1 MSLSD
6 SYGIMYVDKYRYQEE
21 SDMKIEFLF
30 SEIKDIEKLYQIDLI
45 DNPFGGAECHSYT
58 YIGKEYLQNKL
69 KTIEGNLPGLNE
81 FIYQQCFGRIANEVF
96 VVVVNDI
103 YYELIFTIDTYQY
116 KKARMKVSIERPEK
130 LDVAIFGNQVLADGE
145 VYDIF
150 LEQLKIAIKSA
161 FKKDWAVCSWITDE
175 QSEQLCSHLYPGI
188 FKDENKIRAFANK
201 ILVHHIG
208 KDWIKQYGMEKYEE
222 SHKSLSVDFKRKVPC
237 FADID
242 DTFIS
247 MTMETMM
254 EVILKANI
262 YEDEIVLN
270 QSDMAKLH
278 QEIAVGAANPLLELM
293 RNRRKVKTDI
303 WNDIFKQYFEDE
315 ESAKSNIKD
324 FIKNRNHVAHN
335 KLLNWSGYQVMKQN
349 IEQLDSIIE
358 KANHSFEESIP
369 SEEQYMTWNIGVEE
383 DESEAARR
391 EWERYYLRLRISG
404 ETGVEIREEEGIYEL
419 FSETLGELYNEFSD
433 IYYFDPQFDMSKKSD
448 IAMTEEEQVLF
459 SIRSN
464 AVKTAVVE
472 VVADMTFDSDMDGD
486 SSLYISCRRDGT
498 EIFRTVLEYHNGS
511 GMEDTFEGKIVL
523 NSESYYDTEDLD
535 EFKDE
540 LKDYIEEKLNPL
552 IYKKE
557 SLEYTAATSGGA
569 EPVADIPCM
578 ECGKYGIS
586 ISEDFYPLGRCCYC
600 GEENYI
606 KQCQR
611 CGKWYEDGDGNDTV
625 CAECLEKVME
635 ER

>member
-1 MSLSD
+1 MSW
-6 SYGIMYVDKYRYQEE
+6 IRYNVHRLIQISGQEE

-30 SEIKDIEKLYQIDLI
+30 SEIKDIKTLYQIELI
-45 DNPFGGAECHSYT
+45 ESPVGGDKCLSYA
-58 YIGKEYLQNKL
+58 YIGKEYLENKL
-69 KTIEGNLPGLNE
+69 KTTEGNLPGLNE

-96 VVVVNDI
+96 VIVVNDI
-103 YYELIFTIDTYQY
+103 YYELIFTIDTYEY

-130 LDVAIFGNQVLADGE
+130 LDVATFGNQALPDGE
-145 VYDIF
+145 VYDMF
-150 LEQLKIAIKSA
+150 LEQLKIAIKNA

-188 FKDENKIRAFANK
+188 FKVENKIRAFANK
-201 ILVHHIG
+201 ILVHHLG

-222 SHKSLSVDFKRKVPC
+222 SHKALSADFKRKVPC

-278 QEIAVGAANPLLELM
+278 QKIAIGAANPLLELI
-293 RNRRKVKTDI
+293 RSRRKVKIDI
-303 WNDIFKQYFEDE
+303 WKDIFKQYFEDE
-315 ESAKSNIKD
+315 ESAKNNITN

-335 KLLNWSGYQVMKQN
+335 KLLNWSGYQMMKQN

-358 KANHSFEESIP
+358 KANQSFEESIP
-369 SEEQYMTWNIGVEE
+369 SEEQYMTWDIEAEE
-383 DESEAARR
+383 EESEATRR
-391 EWERYYLRLRISG
+391 EWERDYLRLRISG

-433 IYYFDPQFDMSKKSD
+433 IYYFDPLFDMSKKLD
-448 IAMTEEEQVLF
+448 IVMTEGEQVLF

-472 VVADMTFDSDMDGD
+472 VVVDMTFDDEMDGD
-486 SSLYISCRRDGT
+486 SSLDISFRQDDT
-498 EIFRTVLEYHNGS
+498 EIFRAVLEYHNGS
-511 GMEDTFEGKIVL
+511 GMEDSFEGKIVL
-523 NSESYYDTEDLD
+523 NSESYYDTEKLD

-540 LKDYIEEKLNPL
+540 LKEYIEEKLNPL
-552 IYKKE
+552 ISKKE
-557 SLEYTAATSGGA
+557 LLEYTAATDGGI

-586 ISEDFYPLGRCCYC
+586 ISEDFYSLRHCCYC

-611 CGKWYEDGDGNDTV
+611 CGKWYEDGTDTI
-625 CAECLEKVME
+625 CEECLEKVME
-635 ER
+635 E

>member
-1 MSLSD
+1 MC
-6 SYGIMYVDKYRYQEE
+6 VHKYKYQEE

-30 SEIKDIEKLYQIDLI
+30 SEIKDIEKLYRIDLV
-45 DNPFGGAECHSYT
+45 DNPFGGDECPSYT
-58 YIGKEYLQNKL
+58 YIGKEYLENKL

-130 LDVAIFGNQVLADGE
+130 LDVATFGNQVLADGE

-150 LEQLKIAIKSA
+150 LEQLKIAIKNA

-188 FKDENKIRAFANK
+188 FKVENKIRAFANK

-222 SHKSLSVDFKRKVPC
+222 SHKSMSVDFKRKVPC

-278 QEIAVGAANPLLELM
+278 QEIAGGAANQLLELI
-293 RNRRKVKTDI
+293 RNRRKVKIDI
-303 WNDIFKQYFEDE
+303 WKDIFKRYFADEDV
-315 ESAKSNIKD
+315 AKSNITD

-358 KANHSFEESIP
+358 KANQSFEESIP

-383 DESEAARR
+383 EESEAARR
-391 EWERYYLRLRISG
+391 EWERDYLRLRISG
-404 ETGVEIREEEGIYEL
+404 ETGVEIREEEEIYEL

-472 VVADMTFDSDMDGD
+472 VVTDMTFDSDMDGD

-523 NSESYYDTEDLD
+523 NSESYYNTDELD

-540 LKDYIEEKLNPL
+540 LKGYIEENLNPL
-552 IYKKE
+552 ISKKE
-557 SLEYTAATSGGA
+557 SLEYIAATSGGG
-569 EPVADIPCM
+569 ELVADIPCM

-586 ISEDFYPLGRCCYC
+586 ISEDFYPLGHCCYC
-600 GEENYI
+600 GGENYI

-611 CGKWYEDGDGNDTV
+611 CGKWYEDGDGNDTI

-635 ER
+635 E

>member
-1 MSLSD
+1 
-6 SYGIMYVDKYRYQEE
+6 
-21 SDMKIEFLF
+21 MKIEFLF
-30 SEIKDIEKLYQIDLI
+30 SEIKDIEKLYRIDLV
-45 DNPFGGAECHSYT
+45 DNPFGGDECPSYT
-58 YIGKEYLQNKL
+58 YIGKEYLENKL

-130 LDVAIFGNQVLADGE
+130 LDVATFGNQVLADGE

-150 LEQLKIAIKSA
+150 LEQLKIAIKNA

-188 FKDENKIRAFANK
+188 FKVENKIRAFANK

-222 SHKSLSVDFKRKVPC
+222 SHKSMSVDFKRKVPC

-278 QEIAVGAANPLLELM
+278 QEIAGGAANQLLELI
-293 RNRRKVKTDI
+293 RNRRKVKIDI
-303 WNDIFKQYFEDE
+303 WKDIFKRYFADEDV
-315 ESAKSNIKD
+315 AKSNITD

-358 KANHSFEESIP
+358 KANQSFEESIP

-383 DESEAARR
+383 EESEAARR
-391 EWERYYLRLRISG
+391 EWERDYLRLRISG
-404 ETGVEIREEEGIYEL
+404 ETGVEIREEEEIYEL

-472 VVADMTFDSDMDGD
+472 VVTDMTFDSDMDGD

-523 NSESYYDTEDLD
+523 NSESYYNTDELD

-540 LKDYIEEKLNPL
+540 LKGYIEENLNPL
-552 IYKKE
+552 ISKKE
-557 SLEYTAATSGGA
+557 SLEYIAATSGGG
-569 EPVADIPCM
+569 ELVADIPCM

-586 ISEDFYPLGRCCYC
+586 ISEDFYPLGHCCYC

-611 CGKWYEDGDGNDTV
+611 CGKWYEDGDGNDTI

-635 ER
+635 E

>member
-1 MSLSD
+1 
-6 SYGIMYVDKYRYQEE
+6 
-21 SDMKIEFLF
+21 MKIEFLF

-523 NSESYYDTEDLD
+523 NSESYYDTEELD

-552 IYKKE
+552 ISKKE

>member
-1 MSLSD
+1 
-6 SYGIMYVDKYRYQEE
+6 
-21 SDMKIEFLF
+21 MKIEFLF